1 MKKCCSPILKMAD
14 PAGLRRWH
22 QKVLRHEDR
31 LKNGAKT
38 RAPADPDTD
47 NILHNAQFGKFAN
60 LYCKVF
66 INKLEYNRTLGKCRI
81 IIKNVKNIQMIECSF
96 E

>member
-1 MKKCCSPILKMAD
+1 MAD

-22 QKVLRHEDR
+22 RKVLRHEDR

-47 NILHNAQFGKFAN
+47 NILRSPQFGKFAN

-66 INKLEYNRTLGKCRI
+66 INKLEYNRMFG
-81 IIKNVKNIQMIECSF
+81 
-96 E
+96 